1 MEPELKAA
9 IDGLQGENKKALE
22 GLASKYAELQ
32 TKNAN
37 LQRQVDAI
45 DQAGRERHG
54 GAAETKSIAQEIF
67 EHPEFKAMAEMGGRG
82 RVAIKIND
90 FHRKSLTETIVGYP
104 TSGVMPI
111 DRLPGI
117 VPIQFRLLRIRDLL
131 RSVPT
136 EAGMVDFVKV
146 NTFTNN
152 ASPTVEASLKNESDM
167 TLTPASEKVQV
178 IAHWIHCS
186 KQVLSDL
193 PGLSDLVNNHL
204 LYGLRLKEETQ
215 LLSGDG
221 TGVNLHGLVTQATAF
236 NTALL
241 NATAGYNRLDIIAR
255 AIQQAERADYSVDT
269 IVLHTDD
276 FWSMA
281 LTKSSWGTYLF
292 GDPSASTVP
301 RLWGRSIAVTNSLT
315 SGSFLVGSSQ
325 TAVIRDRLEAIV
337 DISENVN
344 DDFIH
349 NLVTLR
355 CEERLALQVT
365 RPASWITGSFTTSPV
380 S

>member
-1 MEPELKAA
+1 
-9 IDGLQGENKKALE
+9 
-22 GLASKYAELQ
+22 
-32 TKNAN
+32 
-37 LQRQVDAI
+37 
-45 DQAGRERHG
+45 
-54 GAAETKSIAQEIF
+54 
-67 EHPEFKAMAEMGGRG
+67 
-82 RVAIKIND
+82 
-90 FHRKSLTETIVGYP
+90 
-104 TSGVMPI
+104 
-111 DRLPGI
+111 
-117 VPIQFRLLRIRDLL
+117 
-131 RSVPT
+131 VPT

-241 NATAGYNRLDIIAR
+241 NATAGYNRLD
-255 AIQQAERADYSVDT
+255 T

>member
-1 MEPELKAA
+1 
-9 IDGLQGENKKALE
+9 
-22 GLASKYAELQ
+22 
-32 TKNAN
+32 
-37 LQRQVDAI
+37 
-45 DQAGRERHG
+45 
-54 GAAETKSIAQEIF
+54 
-67 EHPEFKAMAEMGGRG
+67 
-82 RVAIKIND
+82 
-90 FHRKSLTETIVGYP
+90 
-104 TSGVMPI
+104 
-111 DRLPGI
+111 
-117 VPIQFRLLRIRDLL
+117 
-131 RSVPT
+131 VPT